1 MARTQ
6 GTRNLRDTF
15 YIITNGKET
24 ECNYFNLLKAKQSP
38 YDVKVIFQNED
49 PLGLVRFAQKC
60 VDESNQVW
68 VVFDVDNTYEEGVLY
83 PAIIE
88 AEKSG
93 VKCAISNM
101 AFEVWLIS
109 HFQKCKQELYA
120 DGHLKI
126 LNKYLDEKKKGLT
139 YSKNDEN
146 MLKKYFIPNYRIAVE
161 NSKVVYQER
170 MKDFQSTHSSTSR
183 QKIWEWNSCSTVF
196 KLVEA
201 LKLMI

>member
-49 PLGLVRFAQKC
+49 PFGLVRFAQKC
-60 VDESNQVW
+60 VAESNQVW
-68 VVFDVDNTYEEGVLY
+68 VVFDVDNTYGEGGLI
-83 PAIIE
+83 PAIVE

-93 VKCAISNM
+93 VKYAISNM

-126 LNKYLDEKKKGLT
+126 LNKHLDEKKKGLT
-139 YSKNDEN
+139 YSKNEEN
-146 MLKKYFIPNYRIAVE
+146 LLKKYFIPNYRIAVE

-170 MKDFQSTHSSTSR
+170 MKVFQSTHSLTAR
-183 QKIWEWNSCSTVF
+183 PKIWEWNSCSTVF

-201 LKLMI
+201 LKLTQ